1 MNKPTPKIYRTTNW
15 SSYNSA
21 LINRGN
27 LSIWF
32 DPKTQWYAQPKGK
45 HGRNQTYSDTAI
57 QCCLMIKSLFH
68 LSLRMVTGFVQSLIH
83 PYRLDWTA
91 PDYSTI
97 CRRQKHID
105 IAINYQKSSN
115 GLQLLVDSTGLKFLG
130 EGEWKR
136 KKHQP
141 EYRRQWRKL
150 HIGIDAETLQIRA
163 IQLTTNNV
171 SDSQVLGDLLDQIP
185 QDEQIDSV
193 YTDGAYDTKQCRQV
207 IADRQAHAVI
217 PPRKNAKPWKDTKT
231 SSLER
236 NELLRTVKRL
246 GRTIW
251 KNWSGYHRRSLI
263 ETKMHCIK
271 LLGDK
276 LRARNFQSQV
286 NEIHARVA
294 VLNKFTDLG
303 RPHTQVAT

>member
-83 PYRLDWTA
+83 LCRLDWTA

-303 RPHTQVAT
+303 RPHTQVVT

>member
-83 PYRLDWTA
+83 LCRLDWTA

-303 RPHTQVAT
+303 RPHTQVAN

>member
-83 PYRLDWTA
+83 LCRLDWTA

-217 PPRKNAKPWKDTKT
+217 PPRKNAKPWKDQKT
-231 SSLER
+231 GSLER
-236 NELLRTVKRL
+236 NELLKTVKRL
-246 GRTIW
+246 GRAVW
-251 KNWSGYHRRSLI
+251 KKWSGYHRRSLV

-276 LRARNFQSQV
+276 LSSRNFQSQV

-294 VLNKFTDLG
+294 VLNRFTELG
-303 RPHTQVAT
+303 RPHTQVMP

>member
-1 MNKPTPKIYRTTNW
+1 MLARFDELRLRFDLPVPLFCSRKSCRALTGRGSGDVARAATLAAELAAAAGGADFIRTHEPRPLRDGLAVLAALKETGKKPAAPHSGYFSIF
-15 SSYNSA
+15 A
-21 LINRGN
+21 L
-27 LSIWF
+27 
-32 DPKTQWYAQPKGK
+32 Q
-45 HGRNQTYSDTAI
+45 
-57 QCCLMIKSLFH
+57 
-68 LSLRMVTGFVQSLIH
+68 
-83 PYRLDWTA
+83 
-91 PDYSTI
+91 
-97 CRRQKHID
+97 
-105 IAINYQKSSN
+105 
-115 GLQLLVDSTGLKFLG
+115 KFLG

-136 KKHQP
+136 KKHGA

-150 HIGIDAETLQIRA
+150 HIGIDAKTLQIRA

-171 SDSQVLGDLLDQIP
+171 SDSQVLGDLLNQIP

-217 PPRKNAKPWKDTKT
+217 PPRKNAKPWKDTKS

-236 NELLRTVKRL
+236 NELLRTVKHL
-246 GRTIW
+246 GRTLW
-251 KNWSGYHRRSLI
+251 KKWSGYHRRSLV

-276 LRARNFQSQV
+276 LMARSFPSQV

-294 VLNKFTDLG
+294 VLNRFTELG
-303 RPHTQVAT
+303 RPLTQVTP

>member
-1 MNKPTPKIYRTTNW
+1 MNKPRPKIYRTLNW
-15 SSYNSA
+15 SSYNRA

-27 LSIWF
+27 IAIWF
-32 DPKTQWYAQPKGK
+32 DPNTQWYEQPHGK
-45 HGRNQTYSDTAI
+45 QGRNQTYSDTAI
-57 QCCLMIKSLFH
+57 QCCLMIKSLFR
-68 LSLRMVTGFVQSLIH
+68 LSLRMVTGFVQSLIQLFG
-83 PYRLDWTA
+83 LDWAA
-91 PDYSTI
+91 PDYFTL

-105 IAINYQKSSN
+105 ISICYQRSSG
-115 GLQLLVDSTGLKFLG
+115 GLHLLIDSTGLKFLG

-163 IQLTTNNV
+163 VQLTTNNI
-171 SDSQVLGDLLDQIP
+171 SDSQVLGHLLNQIP
-185 QDEQIDSV
+185 PDEPIDSV
-193 YTDGAYDTKQCRQV
+193 YTDGAYDTKQCREM
-207 IADRQAHAVI
+207 ISDRQAHAVI
-217 PPRKNAKPWKDTKT
+217 PPRKNAKPWKDTKI

-236 NELLRTVKRL
+236 NELLRTVKHL
-246 GRTIW
+246 GKTIW
-251 KNWSGYHRRSLI
+251 KNWSGYHRRSLV
-263 ETKMHCIK
+263 ETKMHCVK

-276 LRARNFQSQV
+276 LTSRSFPSQV

-294 VLNKFTDLG
+294 VLNKFTELG